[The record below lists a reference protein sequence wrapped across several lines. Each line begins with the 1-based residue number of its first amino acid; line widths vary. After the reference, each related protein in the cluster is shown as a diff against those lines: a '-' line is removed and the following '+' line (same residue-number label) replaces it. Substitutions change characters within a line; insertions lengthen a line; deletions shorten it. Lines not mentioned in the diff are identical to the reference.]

1 MAFLVA
7 ANTSPA
13 LGHSDGIVQLLEE
26 PALPAKIL
34 TKSSVINTPPMGC
47 AVGKRFGSRMSL
59 LHKVRG
65 ASWKAAIKWSCER
78 AGRRH
83 RVFWFLSALDL
94 LFKVYFILWDRKSTR
109 GGGGLQP
116 SSATAFFHQWRISA
130 SDTFL
135 ATLSPACIGL
145 RSLAVVQVLPAVSC
159 VLEAPK
165 ASGKP
170 F

>member
-1 MAFLVA
+1 M
-7 ANTSPA
+7 PA
-13 LGHSDGIVQLLEE
+13 E
-26 PALPAKIL
+26 
-34 TKSSVINTPPMGC
+34 KSRSNGDVKEQ
-47 AVGKRFGSRMSL
+47 A
-59 LHKVRG
+59 
-65 ASWKAAIKWSCER
+65 ED
-78 AGRRH
+78 

-94 LFKVYFILWDRKSTR
+94 LFKVYFILWDRKFTLR
-109 GGGGLQP
+109 G

-145 RSLAVVQVLPAVSC
+145 RSLAIVQVFLAASC